1 MPEHKILITKIR
13 QWIAVNSDSKSDSQ
27 ASSLT
32 PESLRILARTYCDL
46 VGPLS
51 SQLSRCAQWA
61 TKGLFVEAC
70 SVCDDYPDLLGIAK
84 EFTFDGLLRVVGNT
98 SASAEVAKLL
108 QPFAPTGVI
117 IPVIADSDI
126 AAVERAYGELDRT
139 AEMVAEVQSLAL
151 ARASVALR
159 VTALRKLFRDN
170 PAASIWQNEIRRI
183 EGGAFDLVQAQMT
196 TAHQQ
201 GDFAAAQEVM
211 HELNRK
217 DWGIPVPVGVKN
229 SCAKMW
235 SDLLGREAERRYG
248 EIGRS
253 IRDASSAANAQRLE
267 ELETAWIQVQNE
279 TGCDPSLD
287 SDAAVESAFQWLAA
301 DRERR
306 RREAEFHDAV
316 TAVEAAIE
324 NGEDDQEIARCF
336 SLASSFEREVP
347 ERVRMRIEN
356 MQEAG
361 RLRHRR
367 RTKLFAAAIAS
378 VVILIG
384 VFAAWAVHRGHVRD
398 SVAILVKQVD
408 DQLSHHQIPAAEE
421 LLASQKDLAGEVEVA
436 AVSVKVTEAR
446 PQWEK
451 DRKSFD
457 AWKEEIGKAST
468 GDISKAKLDAMLA
481 AVSVLKPN
489 LTEDEFKQSDQLV
502 SKAKTV
508 LEQTVA
514 KRLTSLTPKSNT
526 FGVESTSILNLDQIA
541 ESSRYDTKVLSA
553 IRDKISFV
561 IATGDGLM
569 AEYSDIGAEHLTSV
583 KAGVERLK
591 RLRAELVDRIAK
603 IGEFEKTLAQLTASY
618 KDSDEFNRKYAA
630 IVEDSKAV
638 LAGLGLG
645 SDFKSGRELAL
656 GFGGFLTWNALI
668 DGRPERFFAWKGKLP
683 SEPAVLAAL
692 KDYGTAN
699 PDSTF
704 RPQVQKLIL
713 IAEKAFDDRNQS
725 AATRIAGR
733 ITGSG
738 MADICAVPLKKGSPV
753 YRKRADEVNLATA
766 DPWTADGV
774 MRSIAD
780 MLTDW
785 KKLEP
790 LIKSQSKGYDRV
802 PNDAGDCPTS
812 KKIRELLPV
821 MVKDA
826 TLIGTRKLM
835 IQLITQIAA
844 GDNAASSKRED
855 SLLRLWCVLNLV
867 DFWMEEL
874 AFDTSNG
881 IDQKLFDAAAQ
892 VREKFSQAVDY
903 DWVVT
908 RLEKNDLEERAQ
920 MINRASEAL
929 KIFAAISA
937 SNKEISDTTIFG
949 GLEDA
954 LVEVKVAGVVEVNP
968 FLRTRSLQL
977 MDPDSAAP
985 LLMLVQSK
993 LNKFE
998 FVSFQPS
1005 TIEQTLAT
1013 YKSPYAPLLVFSQ
1026 QLKKGR

>member
-32 PESLRILARTYCDL
+32 PESLRILATTYCDL

-70 SVCDDYPDLLGIAK
+70 SVCDDYPDLLGLAK
-84 EFTFDGLLRVVGNT
+84 EFTFDGSLRVVGNT

-117 IPVIADSDI
+117 VPVIADSDI

-170 PAASIWQNEIRRI
+170 PGASIWQNEIRRI
-183 EGGAFDLVQAQMT
+183 EGGAFEFVHERMKI
-196 TAHQQ
+196 AHQQ
-201 GDFAAAQEVM
+201 GDFALAQEVM
-211 HELNRK
+211 NELGRK
-217 DWGIPVPVGVKN
+217 DWGMPVPVGVKN
-229 SCAKMW
+229 SCEKMW
-235 SDLLGREAERRYG
+235 NELLSREAERRYG
-248 EIGRS
+248 EIARS
-253 IRDASSAANAQRLE
+253 IREASSAANAQRLE
-267 ELETAWIQVQNE
+267 ELEAAWLQVQNE
-279 TGCDPSLD
+279 TGCDPSSD
-287 SDAAVESAFQWLAA
+287 SDASVESAFQWLAA

-316 TAVEAAIE
+316 AAVEAAIE

-336 SLASSFEREVP
+336 SHASSFEREVP

-356 MQEAG
+356 MQEAC
-361 RLRHRR
+361 RLSHRR
-367 RTKLFAAAIAS
+367 KTRMIAAAITS

-384 VFAAWAVHRGHVRD
+384 VFAAWVVHRGHVRD
-398 SVAILVKQVD
+398 SVAILVKQVE
-408 DQLSHHQIPAAEE
+408 DQLSHHQIPAAEQV
-421 LLASQKDLAGEVEVA
+421 LASQPDLAGEVEVA
-436 AVSVKVTEAR
+436 AVAAKVTEAK

-481 AVSVLKPN
+481 AVAVLKPSM
-489 LTEDEFKQSDQLV
+489 TDDEVKQCDQLV
-502 SKAKTV
+502 SKAKSV
-508 LEQTVA
+508 LDGTVA
-514 KRLTSLTPKSNT
+514 KRLTSLTPKSNA
-526 FGVESTSILNLDQIA
+526 FGVESTGILNLDQIA
-541 ESSRYDTKVLSA
+541 ESSRYDTKALTA
-553 IRDKISFV
+553 IRDKVSVV
-561 IATGDGLM
+561 IAKGDGLL

-591 RLRAELVDRIAK
+591 KLQAELVDRIAK

-618 KDSDEFNRKYAA
+618 KDSEEFNRKYAA

-656 GFGGFLTWNALI
+656 GFGGFLAWNALI

-683 SEPAVLAAL
+683 SEPAALAAL
-692 KDYGTAN
+692 KDYVTAN

-713 IAEKAFDDRNQS
+713 IAEKAFDDRDQS

-753 YRKRADEVNLATA
+753 YRKRADAVNLATA
-766 DPWTADGV
+766 DPWTDGV

-785 KKLEP
+785 EKLEP

-812 KKIRELLPV
+812 KKIRELLSV
-821 MVKDA
+821 MVKDG

-835 IQLITQIAA
+835 MQLITQIAA

-874 AFDTSNG
+874 AFDKGIG
-881 IDQKLFDAAAQ
+881 IDQKLFDSAAQ

-908 RLEKNDLEERAQ
+908 RLEKNDLEERARL
-920 MINRASEAL
+920 INRASEAL

-937 SNKEISDTTIFG
+937 SNKEINDTTIFG

-977 MDPDSAAP
+977 IDPDSATP

-1005 TIEQTLAT
+1005 NIEQTLAT

>member
-32 PESLRILARTYCDL
+32 PESLRILATTYCDL

-70 SVCDDYPDLLGIAK
+70 SVCDDYPDLLGLAK
-84 EFTFDGLLRVVGNT
+84 EFTFDGSLRVVGNT

-117 IPVIADSDI
+117 VPVIADSDI

-170 PAASIWQNEIRRI
+170 PGASIWQNEIRRI
-183 EGGAFDLVQAQMT
+183 EGGAFEFVHERMKI
-196 TAHQQ
+196 AHQQ
-201 GDFAAAQEVM
+201 GDFALAQEVM
-211 HELNRK
+211 NELGRK
-217 DWGIPVPVGVKN
+217 DWGMPVPVGVKN
-229 SCAKMW
+229 SCEKMW
-235 SDLLGREAERRYG
+235 NELLGREAERRYG
-248 EIGRS
+248 EIARS
-253 IRDASSAANAQRLE
+253 IREASSAANAQRLE
-267 ELETAWIQVQNE
+267 ELEAAWLQVQNE
-279 TGCDPSLD
+279 TGCDPSSD
-287 SDAAVESAFQWLAA
+287 SDASVESAFQWLAA

-316 TAVEAAIE
+316 AAVEAAIE

-336 SLASSFEREVP
+336 SHASSFEREVP
-347 ERVRMRIEN
+347 ERVRIRIEN

-361 RLRHRR
+361 RLNHRR
-367 RTKLFAAAIAS
+367 KTRMIAAAITS

-384 VFAAWAVHRGHVRD
+384 AFAAWAVHRGHVRD
-398 SVAILVKQVD
+398 SVAILVKQVE
-408 DQLSHHQIPAAEE
+408 DQLSHHLIPAAEQV
-421 LLASQKDLAGEVEVA
+421 LASQPDLAGEVEVA
-436 AVSVKVTEAR
+436 AVSVKVTEAK

-481 AVSVLKPN
+481 AVAVLKPSM
-489 LTEDEFKQSDQLV
+489 TDDEVKQCDQLV
-502 SKAKTV
+502 SKAKSV
-508 LEQTVA
+508 LDGTVA
-514 KRLTSLTPKSNT
+514 KRLISLTPKSNV
-526 FGVESTSILNLDQIA
+526 FGVESTGILNLDQIA
-541 ESSRYDTKVLSA
+541 ESSRYDTKALTA
-553 IRDKISFV
+553 IRDKVSVV
-561 IATGDGLM
+561 IAKGDGLL
-569 AEYSDIGAEHLTSV
+569 AEYSDIGAEHLTSI
-583 KAGVERLK
+583 KTGIDRLK
-591 RLRAELVDRIAK
+591 KLQAELVDRIAK

-618 KDSDEFNRKYAA
+618 KDSEEFNRKYAA

-656 GFGGFLTWNALI
+656 GFGGFLAWNALI

-683 SEPAVLAAL
+683 SEPAALAAL
-692 KDYGTAN
+692 KDYVTAN

-713 IAEKAFDDRNQS
+713 IAEKAFDDRDQS

-753 YRKRADEVNLATA
+753 YRKRADAVNLATA
-766 DPWTADGV
+766 DPWTDGV

-785 KKLEP
+785 EKLEP

-812 KKIRELLPV
+812 KKIRELLSV
-821 MVKDA
+821 MVKDG

-874 AFDTSNG
+874 AFDKGIG
-881 IDQKLFDAAAQ
+881 IDQKLFDSAAQ

-908 RLEKNDLEERAQ
+908 RLEKNDLEERARL
-920 MINRASEAL
+920 INRASEAL

-937 SNKEISDTTIFG
+937 SNKEINDTTIFG

-977 MDPDSAAP
+977 IDPDSATP

-1005 TIEQTLAT
+1005 NIEQTLAT

>member
-32 PESLRILARTYCDL
+32 PESLRILATTYCDL

-70 SVCDDYPDLLGIAK
+70 SVCDDYPDLLGLAK
-84 EFTFDGLLRVVGNT
+84 EFTFEGSLRVVSNT

-117 IPVIADSDI
+117 VPVIADSDI

-139 AEMVAEVQSLAL
+139 TEMVAEVQSLAL

-170 PAASIWQNEIRRI
+170 PGASIWQNEIRRI
-183 EGGAFDLVQAQMT
+183 EGGAFEFVQERMKI
-196 TAHQQ
+196 AHQQ
-201 GDFAAAQEVM
+201 GDFAMAQEVM
-211 HELNRK
+211 NELGRK

-229 SCAKMW
+229 SCEKMW
-235 SDLLGREAERRYG
+235 GDLLGREAERRYG

-253 IRDASSAANAQRLE
+253 IREASSAANAQRLE
-267 ELETAWIQVQNE
+267 DLETAWLQVHNE
-279 TGCDPSLD
+279 TGCDPSRD
-287 SDAAVESAFQWLAA
+287 ADAAVESAFQWLAV

-306 RREAEFHDAV
+306 RREAEFHVAV
-316 TAVEAAIE
+316 AAVEAAIE

-336 SLASSFEREVP
+336 FHASSFEREVP

-356 MQEAG
+356 IQEAG
-361 RLRHRR
+361 RLSHRR
-367 RTKLFAAAIAS
+367 KTRMIAAAITS

-384 VFAAWAVHRGHVRD
+384 AFAAWAVHRGHVRD
-398 SVAILVKQVD
+398 EVAILVKQVQ
-408 DQLSHHQIPAAEE
+408 DQLSQHQIPAAEE
-421 LLASQKDLAGEVEVA
+421 LLASQKELAGEVEVA

-457 AWKEEIGKAST
+457 ALKEEIGKAST

-481 AVSVLKPN
+481 AVAVLKPN
-489 LTEDEFKQSDQLV
+489 LTEDELKQCDQLV
-502 SKAKTV
+502 SKAKSV
-508 LEQTVA
+508 LDRTVA
-514 KRLTSLTPKSNT
+514 KRLTSLTPKSNA
-526 FGVESTSILNLDQIA
+526 FGVESTGILNLDQIA
-541 ESSRYDTKVLSA
+541 ESSRYDTKALSA

-561 IATGDGLM
+561 IATGDGLL

-591 RLRAELVDRIAK
+591 KLQAELVDRIAK

-618 KDSDEFNRKYAA
+618 KDSEEFNRKYAA

-656 GFGGFLTWNALI
+656 GFGGFLTWNSLI

-683 SEPAVLAAL
+683 SEPAALAAL
-692 KDYGTAN
+692 KDYVTAN

-713 IAEKAFDDRNQS
+713 IAEKAFDDRDQS

-733 ITGSG
+733 INGSG
-738 MADICAVPLKKGSPV
+738 MTDICAVPLKKGSPV

-766 DPWTADGV
+766 DPWTDGV

-785 KKLEP
+785 EKLEP

-874 AFDTSNG
+874 AFDTGIG
-881 IDQKLFDAAAQ
+881 IDQKLFDSAAQ

-908 RLEKNDLEERAQ
+908 RMEKNDLEERARLV
-920 MINRASEAL
+920 NRASEAL
-929 KIFAAISA
+929 KIFAAILA

-954 LVEVKVAGVVEVNP
+954 LVEVQVAGVVEVNP
-968 FLRTRSLQL
+968 FLRTRSLQVI
-977 MDPDSAAP
+977 DPDSATP
-985 LLMLVQSK
+985 LLILVQSK

-998 FVSFQPS
+998 FVSFQLS
-1005 TIEQTLAT
+1005 NIEQTLAT
-1013 YKSPYAPLLVFSQ
+1013 YKSPYAPMLVFSQ

>member
-27 ASSLT
+27 ASALT
-32 PESLRILARTYCDL
+32 PDSLRSLATTYCDL

-70 SVCDDYPDLLGIAK
+70 SVCDDYPDLLGLAK
-84 EFTFDGLLRVVGNT
+84 EFTFEGSLRVVGNT

-117 IPVIADSDI
+117 VPVIADSDI

-170 PAASIWQNEIRRI
+170 PGASIWQNEIRRI
-183 EGGAFDLVQAQMT
+183 EGGAFEFVHERMKI
-196 TAHQQ
+196 AHQQ
-201 GDFAAAQEVM
+201 GDFAVAQEVM
-211 HELNRK
+211 NELGRK
-217 DWGIPVPVGVKN
+217 DWGMPVPIGVKN
-229 SCAKMW
+229 SCEKMW
-235 SDLLGREAERRYG
+235 GELLARESERRFS
-248 EIGRS
+248 ELGRS
-253 IRDASSAANAQRLE
+253 IREASSAANAEKLE
-267 ELETAWIQVQNE
+267 ELETAWLQVQNE
-279 TGCDPSLD
+279 TGCDPSRD
-287 SDAAVESAFQWLAA
+287 ADAAVEPAFQWLAV

-316 TAVEAAIE
+316 AAVEAAIE
-324 NGEDDQEIARCF
+324 NGEDGQEIARCF
-336 SLASSFEREVP
+336 SHASSFEREVP
-347 ERVRMRIEN
+347 ERVRVRIEN
-356 MQEAG
+356 MQEAV
-361 RLRHRR
+361 RFNHRR
-367 RTKLFAAAIAS
+367 KTRMIAAAIAS

-384 VFAAWAVHRGHVRD
+384 AFAAWVVHRGHVRD
-398 SVAILVKQVD
+398 SVAILVKQVE
-408 DQLSHHQIPAAEE
+408 DQLSHHQIPAAEQV
-421 LLASQKDLAGEVEVA
+421 LASQPDLAGEVEVA
-436 AVSVKVTEAR
+436 TVSVKVTEAR

-457 AWKEEIGKAST
+457 ALKEEIARAST

-481 AVSVLKPN
+481 AVAVLKPSM
-489 LTEDEFKQSDQLV
+489 TDDEVKQCDQLV
-502 SKAKTV
+502 SKAKSV
-508 LEQTVA
+508 LDQTVV
-514 KRLTSLTPKSNT
+514 KRLTSLTPKSNA
-526 FGVESTSILNLDQIA
+526 FGVESTGILNLDQIA
-541 ESSRYDTKVLSA
+541 ESSRYDTKALSA

-561 IATGDGLM
+561 IAKGDGLL
-569 AEYSDIGAEHLTSV
+569 AEYSDIGAEHLTSI
-583 KAGVERLK
+583 KTGIDRLK
-591 RLRAELVDRIAK
+591 KLQAELVDRIAK

-683 SEPAVLAAL
+683 SEPAALAAL
-692 KDYGTAN
+692 KDYVTAN

-713 IAEKAFDDRNQS
+713 IAEKAFDDRDQS

-766 DPWTADGV
+766 DPWTDGV

-780 MLTDW
+780 ILTDW
-785 KKLEP
+785 EKLEP

-812 KKIRELLPV
+812 KKIRELLSV
-821 MVKDA
+821 MVKDG

-835 IQLITQIAA
+835 MQLITQIAT

-881 IDQKLFDAAAQ
+881 IDQKLFDGAAQ

-968 FLRTRSLQL
+968 FLRTRSLQVI
-977 MDPDSAAP
+977 DPDSAAP

>member
-32 PESLRILARTYCDL
+32 PESLRILATTYCDL

-51 SQLSRCAQWA
+51 SQLTRCAQWA

-70 SVCDDYPDLLGIAK
+70 SVCDDYPDLLGLAK
-84 EFTFDGLLRVVGNT
+84 EFTFEGSLRVVANT

-117 IPVIADSDI
+117 VPVIADSDI
-126 AAVERAYGELDRT
+126 AAVEKAYGELDRT

-170 PAASIWQNEIRRI
+170 PGASIWQNEIRRI
-183 EGGAFDLVQAQMT
+183 EGGAFEFVQERMKL
-196 TAHQQ
+196 AHQQ
-201 GDFAAAQEVM
+201 GDFAVAQEVM
-211 HELNRK
+211 NELGRK
-217 DWGIPVPVGVKN
+217 DWGMPVPVGVKN
-229 SCAKMW
+229 SCEKMW
-235 SDLLGREAERRYG
+235 GDLLSREAERRYG

-253 IRDASSAANAQRLE
+253 IREASSAANAQRLE
-267 ELETAWIQVQNE
+267 ELESAWLQVQNE
-279 TGCDPSLD
+279 TGCDPSRD
-287 SDAAVESAFQWLAA
+287 ADAAVESAFQWLAG

-316 TAVEAAIE
+316 AAVEAAIE

-336 SLASSFEREVP
+336 SHASSFEREVP

-361 RLRHRR
+361 RLSHRR
-367 RTKLFAAAIAS
+367 KTRMIAAAITS

-384 VFAAWAVHRGHVRD
+384 AFAAWAVHRGHVRD
-398 SVAILVKQVD
+398 SVAILVKQVE
-408 DQLSHHQIPAAEE
+408 DQLSHHQIPAAEQV
-421 LLASQKDLAGEVEVA
+421 LASQPDLAGEVEVA
-436 AVSVKVTEAR
+436 AVSVKVTEAK

-457 AWKEEIGKAST
+457 AWKEEIGKASA
-468 GDISKAKLDAMLA
+468 GDISKAKFDAMLA
-481 AVSVLKPN
+481 AVAVLKPN
-489 LTEDEFKQSDQLV
+489 LTEDESKQCDQLV

-508 LEQTVA
+508 LDQTVA
-514 KRLTSLTPKSNT
+514 KRLTSLTPKSNA
-526 FGVESTSILNLDQIA
+526 FGVESTGILNLDQIA
-541 ESSRYDTKVLSA
+541 ESSRYDTKALSA

-561 IATGDGLM
+561 IATGDGLL
-569 AEYSDIGAEHLTSV
+569 AEYSDIGAEHLTSI
-583 KAGVERLK
+583 KTGIDRLK
-591 RLRAELVDRIAK
+591 KLQSELVDRIAK

-618 KDSDEFNRKYAA
+618 KDSEEFNRKYAA

-645 SDFKSGRELAL
+645 SDFKAGRELAL
-656 GFGGFLTWNALI
+656 GFSGFLTWNALI

-683 SEPAVLAAL
+683 SEPAALAAL
-692 KDYGTAN
+692 KDYVTAN

-713 IAEKAFDDRNQS
+713 IAEKAFDDRDQS

-733 ITGSG
+733 INGSG
-738 MADICAVPLKKGSPV
+738 MTDICAVPLKKGSPV

-766 DPWTADGV
+766 DPWTDGV

-780 MLTDW
+780 ILTDW
-785 KKLEP
+785 EKLEP

-812 KKIRELLPV
+812 KKIRELLSV
-821 MVKDA
+821 MVKDG

-874 AFDTSNG
+874 AFDKGIG

-908 RLEKNDLEERAQ
+908 RLEKNDLEERARL
-920 MINRASEAL
+920 INRASEAL

-937 SNKEISDTTIFG
+937 NNKEISDTTIFG
-949 GLEDA
+949 GLEDV

-977 MDPDSAAP
+977 IDPDSATP

-1013 YKSPYAPLLVFSQ
+1013 YKSPCAPLLVFSQ

>member
-32 PESLRILARTYCDL
+32 PESLRILATTYCDL

-70 SVCDDYPDLLGIAK
+70 SVCDDYPDLLGLAK
-84 EFTFDGLLRVVGNT
+84 EFTFEGSLRVVGNT

-117 IPVIADSDI
+117 VPVIADSDI

-170 PAASIWQNEIRRI
+170 PGASIWQNEIRRI
-183 EGGAFDLVQAQMT
+183 EGGAFEFVHERMKI
-196 TAHQQ
+196 AHQQ
-201 GDFAAAQEVM
+201 GDFALAQEVM
-211 HELNRK
+211 NELGRK
-217 DWGIPVPVGVKN
+217 DWGMPVPVGVKN
-229 SCAKMW
+229 SCEKMW
-235 SDLLGREAERRYG
+235 NELLGREAERRYG
-248 EIGRS
+248 EIARS
-253 IRDASSAANAQRLE
+253 IREASSAANAQRLE
-267 ELETAWIQVQNE
+267 ELEAAWLQVQNE
-279 TGCDPSLD
+279 TGCDPSRD
-287 SDAAVESAFQWLAA
+287 SDASVESAFQWLAA

-316 TAVEAAIE
+316 AAVEAAIE

-336 SLASSFEREVP
+336 SHASSFEREVP

-361 RLRHRR
+361 RLNHRR
-367 RTKLFAAAIAS
+367 KTRMIAAAITS

-384 VFAAWAVHRGHVRD
+384 AFAAWAVHRGHVRD
-398 SVAILVKQVD
+398 SVAILVKQVE
-408 DQLSHHQIPAAEE
+408 DQLSHHQIPAAEQV
-421 LLASQKDLAGEVEVA
+421 LASQPDLAGEVEVA
-436 AVSVKVTEAR
+436 AVSVKVTEAK

-468 GDISKAKLDAMLA
+468 GEISKAKLDAMLA
-481 AVSVLKPN
+481 AVAVLKPSM
-489 LTEDEFKQSDQLV
+489 TDDEVKQSDQLV
-502 SKAKTV
+502 SKAKSV
-508 LEQTVA
+508 LDGTVA
-514 KRLTSLTPKSNT
+514 KRLISLTPKSNV
-526 FGVESTSILNLDQIA
+526 FGVESTGILNLDQIA
-541 ESSRYDTKVLSA
+541 ESSRYDTKALTA
-553 IRDKISFV
+553 IRDKVSFV
-561 IATGDGLM
+561 IAKGDGLL
-569 AEYSDIGAEHLTSV
+569 AEYSDIGAEHLTSI
-583 KAGVERLK
+583 KTGIDRLK
-591 RLRAELVDRIAK
+591 KLQAELVDRIAK

-645 SDFKSGRELAL
+645 SDFKAGRELAL

-683 SEPAVLAAL
+683 SEPAALAAL
-692 KDYGTAN
+692 KDYVTAN

-713 IAEKAFDDRNQS
+713 IAEKAFDDRDQS

-753 YRKRADEVNLATA
+753 YRKRADAVNLATA
-766 DPWTADGV
+766 DPWTDGV

-785 KKLEP
+785 EKLEP

-812 KKIRELLPV
+812 KKIRELLSV
-821 MVKDA
+821 MVKDG

-874 AFDTSNG
+874 AFDKGIG
-881 IDQKLFDAAAQ
+881 IDQKLFDSAAQ

-908 RLEKNDLEERAQ
+908 RLEKNDLEERARL
-920 MINRASEAL
+920 INRASEAL

-949 GLEDA
+949 GLEDS

-968 FLRTRSLQL
+968 FLRTRSLQVI
-977 MDPDSAAP
+977 DPDSATP

-1026 QLKKGR
+1026 QSKKGH

>member
-27 ASSLT
+27 ASALT
-32 PESLRILARTYCDL
+32 PDSLRSLATTYCDL

-84 EFTFDGLLRVVGNT
+84 EFTFEGSLRVVGNT

-117 IPVIADSDI
+117 VPVIADSDI

-170 PAASIWQNEIRRI
+170 PGASIWQNEIRRI
-183 EGGAFDLVQAQMT
+183 EGGAFEFVQERMKI
-196 TAHQQ
+196 AHQQ
-201 GDFAAAQEVM
+201 GDFAVAQEVM
-211 HELNRK
+211 NELGRK
-217 DWGIPVPVGVKN
+217 DWGMPVPVGVKN
-229 SCAKMW
+229 SCEKMW
-235 SDLLGREAERRYG
+235 SELLAREAERRFS
-248 EIGRS
+248 ELGRS
-253 IRDASSAANAQRLE
+253 IREASSAANAEKLE
-267 ELETAWIQVQNE
+267 ELETAWLQVQNE
-279 TGCDPSLD
+279 TGCDPSRD
-287 SDAAVESAFQWLAA
+287 ADAAVEPAFQWLAA

-316 TAVEAAIE
+316 AAVDAAIE

-367 RTKLFAAAIAS
+367 RTKLFAAAITS

-384 VFAAWAVHRGHVRD
+384 AFAAWAVHRGHVRD
-398 SVAILVKQVD
+398 AVAILVKQVE
-408 DQLSHHQIPAAEE
+408 DQLSQHQIPAAEE

-436 AVSVKVTEAR
+436 AVIVKVTEAR

-481 AVSVLKPN
+481 AVAVLKPN
-489 LTEDEFKQSDQLV
+489 LTEDELKQCDQLV
-502 SKAKTV
+502 SKAKTI
-508 LEQTVA
+508 LDQTVA
-514 KRLTSLTPKSNT
+514 KRLTSLTPKSNA
-526 FGVESTSILNLDQIA
+526 FGVESTGILNLDQIA
-541 ESSRYDTKVLSA
+541 ESSRYDTKALMA

-569 AEYSDIGAEHLTSV
+569 ADFSDIGTEHLTSI
-583 KAGVERLK
+583 KTGIARLK
-591 RLRAELVDRIAK
+591 KLQAELVDRIAK

-618 KDSDEFNRKYAA
+618 KDSEEFNRKYAA

-638 LAGLGLG
+638 LVGLGLG

-656 GFGGFLTWNALI
+656 GYGGFLTWNSLI

-683 SEPAVLAAL
+683 SEPAALAAL
-692 KDYGTAN
+692 KDYVTAN

-713 IAEKAFDDRNQS
+713 IAEKAFDDRDQS
-725 AATRIAGR
+725 AITRIAGR
-733 ITGSG
+733 INGSG
-738 MADICAVPLKKGSPV
+738 MTDICAVPLKKGSPV

-766 DPWTADGV
+766 DPWTDGV

-785 KKLEP
+785 EKLEP

-821 MVKDA
+821 MVKDG

-874 AFDTSNG
+874 AFDTGIG
-881 IDQKLFDAAAQ
+881 IDQKLFEAAAQ

-908 RLEKNDLEERAQ
+908 RLEKNDLEERARL
-920 MINRASEAL
+920 INRASEAL

-937 SNKEISDTTIFG
+937 SNKEISDKTIFG

-977 MDPDSAAP
+977 IDPDSAMP

-993 LNKFE
+993 FNTFE

>member
-32 PESLRILARTYCDL
+32 PESLRILATTYCDL

-51 SQLSRCAQWA
+51 SQLTRCAQWA
-61 TKGLFVEAC
+61 TKGLFVEVC
-70 SVCDDYPDLLGIAK
+70 SVCDDYPDLLGLAK
-84 EFTFDGLLRVVGNT
+84 EFTFEGSLRVVGNT

-117 IPVIADSDI
+117 VPVIADSDI
-126 AAVERAYGELDRT
+126 AAVEKAYGELDRT

-170 PAASIWQNEIRRI
+170 PGASIWQNEIRRI
-183 EGGAFDLVQAQMT
+183 EGGAFEFVQERMKL
-196 TAHQQ
+196 AHQQ
-201 GDFAAAQEVM
+201 GDFAVAQEVM
-211 HELNRK
+211 NELGRK
-217 DWGIPVPVGVKN
+217 DWGMPVPVGVKN
-229 SCAKMW
+229 SCEKMW
-235 SDLLGREAERRYG
+235 GDLLSREAERRYG

-253 IRDASSAANAQRLE
+253 IREASSAANAQRLE
-267 ELETAWIQVQNE
+267 ELESAWLQVQNE
-279 TGCDPSLD
+279 TGCAPSRD
-287 SDAAVESAFQWLAA
+287 ADAAVESAFQWLAG

-316 TAVEAAIE
+316 AAVEAAIE

-336 SLASSFEREVP
+336 SHASSFEREVP

-361 RLRHRR
+361 RLSHRR
-367 RTKLFAAAIAS
+367 KTRMIAAAITS

-384 VFAAWAVHRGHVRD
+384 AFAAWAVHRGHVRD
-398 SVAILVKQVD
+398 SVAILVKQVE
-408 DQLSHHQIPAAEE
+408 DQLSHHQIPAAEQV
-421 LLASQKDLAGEVEVA
+421 LASQPDLAGEVEVA
-436 AVSVKVTEAR
+436 AVSVKVTEAK

-468 GDISKAKLDAMLA
+468 GDISKAKFDAMLA
-481 AVSVLKPN
+481 AVAVLKPN
-489 LTEDEFKQSDQLV
+489 LTEDESKQCDQLV

-508 LEQTVA
+508 LDQTVA
-514 KRLTSLTPKSNT
+514 KRLTSLTPKSNA
-526 FGVESTSILNLDQIA
+526 FGVESTGILNLDQIA
-541 ESSRYDTKVLSA
+541 ESSRYDTKALSA

-561 IATGDGLM
+561 IATGDGLL
-569 AEYSDIGAEHLTSV
+569 AEYSDIGAEHLTSI
-583 KAGVERLK
+583 KTGIDRLK
-591 RLRAELVDRIAK
+591 KLQSELVDRIAK

-618 KDSDEFNRKYAA
+618 KDSEEFNRKYAA

-645 SDFKSGRELAL
+645 SDFKAGRELAL
-656 GFGGFLTWNALI
+656 GFSGFLTWNALI

-683 SEPAVLAAL
+683 SEPAALAAL
-692 KDYGTAN
+692 KDYVTAN

-713 IAEKAFDDRNQS
+713 IAEKAFDDRDQS

-733 ITGSG
+733 INGSG

-766 DPWTADGV
+766 DPWTDGV

-785 KKLEP
+785 EKLEP

-812 KKIRELLPV
+812 KKIRELLSV
-821 MVKDA
+821 MVKDG

-874 AFDTSNG
+874 AFDKGIG

-908 RLEKNDLEERAQ
+908 RLEKNDLEERARL
-920 MINRASEAL
+920 INRASEAL

-937 SNKEISDTTIFG
+937 NNKEISDTTIFG
-949 GLEDA
+949 GLEDV

-977 MDPDSAAP
+977 IDPDSATP
-985 LLMLVQSK
+985 LLILVQSK

>member
-32 PESLRILARTYCDL
+32 PESLRILATTYCDL

-51 SQLSRCAQWA
+51 SQLTRCAQWA
-61 TKGLFVEAC
+61 TKGLFVEVC
-70 SVCDDYPDLLGIAK
+70 SVCDDYPDLLGLAK
-84 EFTFDGLLRVVGNT
+84 EFTFEGSLRVVGNT

-117 IPVIADSDI
+117 VPVIADSDI
-126 AAVERAYGELDRT
+126 AAVEKAYGELDRT

-170 PAASIWQNEIRRI
+170 PGASIWQNEIRRI
-183 EGGAFDLVQAQMT
+183 EGGAFEFVQERMKL
-196 TAHQQ
+196 AHQQ
-201 GDFAAAQEVM
+201 GDFAVAQEVM
-211 HELNRK
+211 NELGRK
-217 DWGIPVPVGVKN
+217 DWGMPVPVGVKN
-229 SCAKMW
+229 SCEKMW
-235 SDLLGREAERRYG
+235 GDLLSREAERRYG

-253 IRDASSAANAQRLE
+253 IREASSAANAQRLE
-267 ELETAWIQVQNE
+267 ELEAAWLQVQNE
-279 TGCDPSLD
+279 TGCDPSRD
-287 SDAAVESAFQWLAA
+287 ADAAVESAFQWLAG

-316 TAVEAAIE
+316 AAVEAAIE

-336 SLASSFEREVP
+336 SHASSFEREVP

-361 RLRHRR
+361 RLSHRR
-367 RTKLFAAAIAS
+367 KTRMIAAAITS

-384 VFAAWAVHRGHVRD
+384 AFAAWAVHRGHVRD
-398 SVAILVKQVD
+398 SVAILVKQVE
-408 DQLSHHQIPAAEE
+408 DQLSHHQIPAAEQV
-421 LLASQKDLAGEVEVA
+421 LASQPDLAGEVEVA
-436 AVSVKVTEAR
+436 AVSVKVTEAK

-468 GDISKAKLDAMLA
+468 GDISKAKFDAMLA
-481 AVSVLKPN
+481 AVAVLKPN
-489 LTEDEFKQSDQLV
+489 LTEDESKQCDQLV

-508 LEQTVA
+508 LDQTVA
-514 KRLTSLTPKSNT
+514 KRLTSLTPKSNA
-526 FGVESTSILNLDQIA
+526 FGVESTGILNLDQIA
-541 ESSRYDTKVLSA
+541 ESSRYDTKALSA

-561 IATGDGLM
+561 IATGDGLL
-569 AEYSDIGAEHLTSV
+569 AEYSDIGAEHLTSI
-583 KAGVERLK
+583 KTGIDRLK
-591 RLRAELVDRIAK
+591 KLQSELVDRIAK

-618 KDSDEFNRKYAA
+618 KDSEEFNRKYAA

-645 SDFKSGRELAL
+645 SDFKAGRELAL
-656 GFGGFLTWNALI
+656 GFSGFLTWNALI

-683 SEPAVLAAL
+683 SEPAALAAL
-692 KDYGTAN
+692 KDYVTAN

-713 IAEKAFDDRNQS
+713 IAEKAFDDRDQS

-766 DPWTADGV
+766 DPWTDGV

-785 KKLEP
+785 EKLEP

-812 KKIRELLPV
+812 KKIRELLSV
-821 MVKDA
+821 MVKDG

-874 AFDTSNG
+874 AFDKGIG

-908 RLEKNDLEERAQ
+908 RLEKNDLEERARL
-920 MINRASEAL
+920 INRASEAL

-937 SNKEISDTTIFG
+937 NNNEISDTTIFG
-949 GLEDA
+949 GLEDV

-977 MDPDSAAP
+977 IDPDSATP
-985 LLMLVQSK
+985 LLILVQSK

>member
-32 PESLRILARTYCDL
+32 PESLRILATTYCDL

-70 SVCDDYPDLLGIAK
+70 SVCDDYPDLLGLAK
-84 EFTFDGLLRVVGNT
+84 EFTFEGSLRVVGNT

-117 IPVIADSDI
+117 VPVIADSDI

-170 PAASIWQNEIRRI
+170 PGASIWQNEIRRI
-183 EGGAFDLVQAQMT
+183 EGGAFEFVHERMKI
-196 TAHQQ
+196 AHQQ
-201 GDFAAAQEVM
+201 GDFALAQEVM
-211 HELNRK
+211 NELGRK
-217 DWGIPVPVGVKN
+217 DWGMPVPVGVKN
-229 SCAKMW
+229 SCEKMW
-235 SDLLGREAERRYG
+235 NELLGREAERRYG
-248 EIGRS
+248 EIARS
-253 IRDASSAANAQRLE
+253 IREASSAANAERLE
-267 ELETAWIQVQNE
+267 ELEAAWLQVQNE
-279 TGCDPSLD
+279 TGCDPSSD
-287 SDAAVESAFQWLAA
+287 SDASVESAFQWLAA

-316 TAVEAAIE
+316 AAVEAAIE

-336 SLASSFEREVP
+336 SHASSFEREVP
-347 ERVRMRIEN
+347 ERVRIRIEN

-361 RLRHRR
+361 RLNHRR
-367 RTKLFAAAIAS
+367 KTRMIAAAITS

-384 VFAAWAVHRGHVRD
+384 AFAAWAVHRGHVRD
-398 SVAILVKQVD
+398 SVAILVKQVE
-408 DQLSHHQIPAAEE
+408 DQLSHHQIPAAEQV
-421 LLASQKDLAGEVEVA
+421 LASQPDLAGEVEVA
-436 AVSVKVTEAR
+436 AVSVKVTEAK

-481 AVSVLKPN
+481 AVAVLKPSM
-489 LTEDEFKQSDQLV
+489 TDDEVKQCDQLV
-502 SKAKTV
+502 SKAKSV
-508 LEQTVA
+508 LDGTVA
-514 KRLTSLTPKSNT
+514 KRLISLTPKSNV
-526 FGVESTSILNLDQIA
+526 FGVESTGILNLDQIA
-541 ESSRYDTKVLSA
+541 ESSRYDTKALTA
-553 IRDKISFV
+553 IRDKVSFV
-561 IATGDGLM
+561 IAKGDGLL
-569 AEYSDIGAEHLTSV
+569 AEYSDIGAEHLTSI
-583 KAGVERLK
+583 KTGIDRLK
-591 RLRAELVDRIAK
+591 KLQAELVDRIAK

-683 SEPAVLAAL
+683 SEPAALAAL
-692 KDYGTAN
+692 KDYVTAN

-713 IAEKAFDDRNQS
+713 IAEKAFDDRDQS

-753 YRKRADEVNLATA
+753 YRKRADAVNLATA
-766 DPWTADGV
+766 DPWTDGV

-785 KKLEP
+785 EKLEP

-812 KKIRELLPV
+812 KKIRELLSV
-821 MVKDA
+821 MVKDG

-874 AFDTSNG
+874 AFDKGIG
-881 IDQKLFDAAAQ
+881 IDQKLFDSAAQ

-908 RLEKNDLEERAQ
+908 RLEKNDLEERARL
-920 MINRASEAL
+920 INRASEAL

-949 GLEDA
+949 GLEDS

-968 FLRTRSLQL
+968 FLRSRSLQVI
-977 MDPDSAAP
+977 DPDSATP

-1026 QLKKGR
+1026 QSKKGH

>member
-13 QWIAVNSDSKSDSQ
+13 QWIAVNSDSKPDSQ
-27 ASSLT
+27 ASSLS
-32 PESLRILARTYCDL
+32 PESLRILATTYCDL

-84 EFTFDGLLRVVGNT
+84 EFTFEGSLRVVGNT

-117 IPVIADSDI
+117 VPVIADSDI

-170 PAASIWQNEIRRI
+170 PGASIWQNEIRRI
-183 EGGAFDLVQAQMT
+183 EGGAFEFVQERMKI
-196 TAHQQ
+196 AHQQ
-201 GDFAAAQEVM
+201 GDFAVAQEVM
-211 HELNRK
+211 NELGRK
-217 DWGIPVPVGVKN
+217 DWGMPVPVGVKN
-229 SCAKMW
+229 SCEKMW
-235 SDLLGREAERRYG
+235 GELLAREAERRFS
-248 EIGRS
+248 ELGRS
-253 IRDASSAANAQRLE
+253 IREASSAANAQRLE
-267 ELETAWIQVQNE
+267 ELETAWLQVQNE
-279 TGCDPSLD
+279 TGCDPSRD
-287 SDAAVESAFQWLAA
+287 ADAAVVPAFQWLAA

-316 TAVEAAIE
+316 AAVDAAIE

-356 MQEAG
+356 MQQAV

-367 RTKLFAAAIAS
+367 RTKLFVAAIAS

-398 SVAILVKQVD
+398 EVAILVKQVQ
-408 DQLSHHQIPAAEE
+408 DQLSQHQIPAAEE

-468 GDISKAKLDAMLA
+468 GEISKAKLDAMLA
-481 AVSVLKPN
+481 AVAVLKAN

-508 LEQTVA
+508 LDQTVA
-514 KRLTSLTPKSNT
+514 KRLTSLTPKSNA
-526 FGVESTSILNLDQIA
+526 FGVESTGILNLDQIA
-541 ESSRYDTKVLSA
+541 ESSRYDTKALSA
-553 IRDKISFV
+553 IRDKVSFV

-569 AEYSDIGAEHLTSV
+569 ADFSDIGAEHLTSI
-583 KAGVERLK
+583 KTGIDRLK
-591 RLRAELVDRIAK
+591 KLQAELVDRIAK

-618 KDSDEFNRKYAA
+618 KDSEEFNRKYAA

-656 GFGGFLTWNALI
+656 GYGGFLTWNSLI

-683 SEPAVLAAL
+683 SEPAALAEL
-692 KDYGTAN
+692 KDYVTAN

-704 RPQVQKLIL
+704 RPQVEKLVL
-713 IAEKAFDDRNQS
+713 IAEKAFDDRDQS

-733 ITGSG
+733 INGSG
-738 MADICAVPLKKGSPV
+738 MTDLCAVPLKKGSPV
-753 YRKRADEVNLATA
+753 FRKRTDEVNLATA
-766 DPWTADGV
+766 DPWTDGV
-774 MRSIAD
+774 MRSISD
-780 MLTDW
+780 ILTDW
-785 KKLEP
+785 EKLEP

-821 MVKDA
+821 MVKDG

-855 SLLRLWCVLNLV
+855 SLLRLWCVINLV
-867 DFWMEEL
+867 DFWMAEL
-874 AFDTSNG
+874 AFDTSIG

-908 RLEKNDLEERAQ
+908 RLDKNDLEERARL
-920 MINRASEAL
+920 INRASEAL

-937 SNKEISDTTIFG
+937 SNKEISDITIFG

-968 FLRTRSLQL
+968 FLRTRALQL
-977 MDPDSAAP
+977 IDPDSAAP

-1026 QLKKGR
+1026 QFKKGR

>member
-27 ASSLT
+27 ASALT
-32 PESLRILARTYCDL
+32 PDSLRSLATTYCDL

-84 EFTFDGLLRVVGNT
+84 EFTFEGSLRVVGNT

-117 IPVIADSDI
+117 VPVIADSDI

-170 PAASIWQNEIRRI
+170 PGASIWQNEIRRI
-183 EGGAFDLVQAQMT
+183 EGGAFEFVEERMKI
-196 TAHQQ
+196 AHQQ
-201 GDFAAAQEVM
+201 GDFAVAQEVM
-211 HELNRK
+211 NELGRK
-217 DWGIPVPVGVKN
+217 DWGMPVPVGVKN
-229 SCAKMW
+229 SCEKMW
-235 SDLLGREAERRYG
+235 SELLAREAERRFS
-248 EIGRS
+248 ELGRS
-253 IRDASSAANAQRLE
+253 IREASSAANAQRLE
-267 ELETAWIQVQNE
+267 ELETAWLQVQNE
-279 TGCDPSLD
+279 TGCDPSRD
-287 SDAAVESAFQWLAA
+287 ADAAVEPAFQWLAA

-306 RREAEFHDAV
+306 RREAEFQDAV
-316 TAVEAAIE
+316 AAVDAAIE

-347 ERVRMRIEN
+347 ERVRVRIEN
-356 MQEAG
+356 MQEAV
-361 RLRHRR
+361 RLNHRR
-367 RTKLFAAAIAS
+367 KTRMIAAAIAS

-384 VFAAWAVHRGHVRD
+384 AFAAWVVHRGHVRD
-398 SVAILVKQVD
+398 SVAILVKQVE
-408 DQLSHHQIPAAEE
+408 DQLSHHQIPAAEQV
-421 LLASQKDLAGEVEVA
+421 LASQPDLAGEVEVA
-436 AVSVKVTEAR
+436 AVAAKVTEAK

-451 DRKSFD
+451 DRKSCD
-457 AWKEEIGKAST
+457 ALKEEIARAST

-481 AVSVLKPN
+481 AVAVLKPSM
-489 LTEDEFKQSDQLV
+489 TDDEVKQCDQLV

-508 LEQTVA
+508 LGQTVA
-514 KRLTSLTPKSNT
+514 KRLTSLTPKSNA
-526 FGVESTSILNLDQIA
+526 FGVESTGILNLDQIA
-541 ESSRYDTKVLSA
+541 ESSRYDTKALSA

-561 IATGDGLM
+561 IATGDGLL

-591 RLRAELVDRIAK
+591 KLQAELVDRIAK

-618 KDSDEFNRKYAA
+618 KDSEEFNRKYAA

-683 SEPAVLAAL
+683 SEPAALAAL
-692 KDYGTAN
+692 KDYVTAN

-713 IAEKAFDDRNQS
+713 IAEKAFDDRDQS
-725 AATRIAGR
+725 AATRIAAR
-733 ITGSG
+733 INGSG
-738 MADICAVPLKKGSPV
+738 MTDICAVPLKKGSPV

-766 DPWTADGV
+766 DPWTDGV

-785 KKLEP
+785 EKLEP

-812 KKIRELLPV
+812 KKIRELLSV
-821 MVKDA
+821 MVKDG

-835 IQLITQIAA
+835 MQLITQIAA

-874 AFDTSNG
+874 AFDTSIG

-920 MINRASEAL
+920 LINRASEAL

-968 FLRTRSLQL
+968 FLRTRSLQVI
-977 MDPDSAAP
+977 DPDSAAP

>member
-13 QWIAVNSDSKSDSQ
+13 QWIAVHLDAKSDSPG
-27 ASSLT
+27 ASLT
-32 PESLRILARTYCDL
+32 PESLRLLATTYCDL
-46 VGPLS
+46 VGPLA

-84 EFTFDGLLRVVGNT
+84 EFTFEGSLRVVGNS
-98 SASAEVAKLL
+98 SASDEIAKLL
-108 QPFAPTGVI
+108 QPYAPSGVI
-117 IPVIADSDI
+117 VPVIAGSDI

-139 AEMVAEVQSLAL
+139 AGMVAEVQALAL

-159 VTALRKLFRDN
+159 VSALRKLFRDN
-170 PAASIWQNEIRRI
+170 PAASIWQGEIRRI

-201 GDFAAAQEVM
+201 GDFAAAQDVM
-211 HELNRK
+211 HELGRK
-217 DWGIPVPVGVKN
+217 DWGVPVPEGVRK
-229 SCAKMW
+229 SCEKMW
-235 SDLLGREAERRYG
+235 SELLGREAERRYG

-253 IRDASSAANAQRLE
+253 IREASSAANAGRLE
-267 ELETAWIQVQNE
+267 ELEAAWLQVQNE
-279 TGCDPSLD
+279 TGCDPSRD
-287 SDAAVESAFQWLAA
+287 ADAAVESAFQWLAA

-306 RREAEFHDAV
+306 RREEEFHDAV
-316 TAVEAAIE
+316 AAVEAAIE
-324 NGEDDQEIARCF
+324 NDEDEQEISRCF
-336 SLASSFEREVP
+336 SRASSFDREVP
-347 ERVRMRIEN
+347 ERVRLRIEN
-356 MQEAG
+356 IQEAS
-361 RLRHRR
+361 RLRHRQKTR
-367 RTKLFAAAIAS
+367 MIATAITS

-384 VFAAWAVHRGHVRD
+384 AFAAWVVHRGHVRD
-398 SVAILVKQVD
+398 AVAILVKQVD
-408 DQLSHHQIPAAEE
+408 DQLSHHQIPAAEQV
-421 LLASQKDLAGEVEVA
+421 LASQPDLAGEIEVA
-436 AVSVKVTEAR
+436 AVAAKVNEAK

-451 DRKSFD
+451 DRQSFN
-457 AWKEEIGKAST
+457 AWKEEIAKANS
-468 GDISKAKLDAMLA
+468 GDISKTKFDAMLA
-481 AVSVLKPN
+481 AVAVLKPS
-489 LTEDEFKQSDQLV
+489 LTDDEVKQCDQLV
-502 SKAKTV
+502 SKAKSV
-508 LEQTVA
+508 VDGTVA
-514 KRLTSLTPKSNT
+514 KRLTSLTPKSNA
-526 FGVESTSILNLDQIA
+526 FGVESTGILNLDQIA
-541 ESSRYDTKVLSA
+541 ESSRYDTKALSA
-553 IRDKISFV
+553 IRAKVSAV
-561 IATGDGLM
+561 IAKGDGLL
-569 AEYSDIGAEHLTSV
+569 AEYSDIGVEHLTSV

-591 RLRAELVDRIAK
+591 KLQAELVDRIAK

-618 KDSDEFNRKYAA
+618 KDLDEFNRKYAV

-645 SDFKSGRELAL
+645 SDFKTGRELAL
-656 GFGGFLTWNALI
+656 SLGGYLTWNALI
-668 DGRPERFFAWKGKLP
+668 DGRPERFCFWKGKLP
-683 SEPAVLAAL
+683 PEPGALAAL
-692 KDYGTAN
+692 KDYLTAN

-704 RPQVQKLIL
+704 RPQVQTLIL
-713 IAEKAFDDRNQS
+713 IAVKAFDDRDQS

-738 MADICAVPLKKGSPV
+738 MTDVCAVPLKKGSPV

-766 DPWTADGV
+766 DPWTDGV

-780 MLTDW
+780 MLTEW
-785 KKLEP
+785 NKLEP

-821 MVKDA
+821 MVKDG

-874 AFDTSNG
+874 AFDKTIG
-881 IDQKLFDAAAQ
+881 FDQKLFDAAAQ

-908 RLEKNDLEERAQ
+908 RLEKNDLEERARLV
-920 MINRASEAL
+920 NRASDAL
-929 KIFAAISA
+929 KTFAAISA
-937 SNKEISDTTIFG
+937 NNREISDTTIFA

-954 LVEVKVAGVVEVNP
+954 LGEVKVAGVVAVNP
-968 FLRTRSLQL
+968 FLRTRVLQPI
-977 MDPDSAAP
+977 DPDNTAP
-985 LLMLVQSK
+985 LLLLVQAK
-993 LNKFE
+993 ANKFE

-1005 TIEQTLAT
+1005 TLEQTLAT
-1013 YKSPYAPLLVFSQ
+1013 YKSPCAPMLVFSQ
-1026 QLKKGR
+1026 QSKKGH